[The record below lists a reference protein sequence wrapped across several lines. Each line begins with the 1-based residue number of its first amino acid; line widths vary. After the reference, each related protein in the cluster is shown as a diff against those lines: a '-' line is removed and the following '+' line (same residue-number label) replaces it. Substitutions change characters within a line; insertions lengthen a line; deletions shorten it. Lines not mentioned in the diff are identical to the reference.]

1 MDGIRLTLYVAGPTP
16 RSLAAERSLRAL
28 CERALSGRAELRVV
42 DVSADPEAAERDR
55 ILTTPT
61 VVRTRPAPPRRATG
75 DLGDAAR
82 VLAAL
87 ELDPLPHPDPEP

>member
-1 MDGIRLTLYVAGPTP
+1 LEGIRLTLYVAGESS
-16 RSLAAERSLRAL
+16 RSRTAERNLRAL
-28 CERALSGRAELRVV
+28 CGGLPGADLRVV
-42 DVSADPEAAERDR
+42 DVVHDPDAAEHAR

-61 VVRTRPAPPRRATG
+61 VVREHPAPPRRVTG

-87 ELDPLPHPDPEP
+87 DLHTDTDP

>member
-1 MDGIRLTLYVAGPTP
+1 
-16 RSLAAERSLRAL
+16 
-28 CERALSGRAELRVV
+28 VV
-42 DVSADPEAAERDR
+42 DVVHDPDAAEHAR

-61 VVRTRPAPPRRATG
+61 VVREHPAPPRRVTG

-87 ELDPLPHPDPEP
+87 DLHTDTDP

>member
-1 MDGIRLTLYVAGPTP
+1 MDGIRLTLYVAGSTA
-16 RSLAAERSLRAL
+16 RSRSAEQSLRSL
-28 CERALSGRAELRVV
+28 CERALVGRAELRVV

-61 VVRTRPAPPRRATG
+61 VVRTHPGPPRRATG
-75 DLGDAAR
+75 DLADAAR

-87 ELDPLPHPDPEP
+87 NLDASPSPPSEP

>member
-1 MDGIRLTLYVAGPTP
+1 MEGVRLTLYVAGDSSRSRAAEHNL
-16 RSLAAERSLRAL
+16 RSLCRDLPA
-28 CERALSGRAELRVV
+28 AELRVV
-42 DVSADPEAAERDR
+42 DVVGDPAAAELAR

-61 VVRTRPAPPRRATG
+61 VVREHPAPPRRVTG

-87 ELDPLPHPDPEP
+87 ELHPDGFR

>member
-1 MDGIRLTLYVAGPTP
+1 LEGIRLTLYVAGESS
-16 RSLAAERSLRAL
+16 RSQTAERNLRAL
-28 CERALSGRAELRVV
+28 CRGIRGADLRVV
-42 DVSADPEAAERDR
+42 DVVDDPDAAEHAR

-61 VVRTRPAPPRRATG
+61 VVREHPAPPRRVTG

-87 ELDPLPHPDPEP
+87 DLPSDPLHEP

>member
-1 MDGIRLTLYVAGPTP
+1 MEGVRLTLYVAGDSS
-16 RSLAAERSLRAL
+16 RSRTAERNLRAL
-28 CERALSGRAELRVV
+28 CGGLPNAELRVV
-42 DVSADPEAAERDR
+42 DVVGDPDAAEHAR

-61 VVRTRPAPPRRATG
+61 VVREHPAPPRRVTG

-87 ELDPLPHPDPEP
+87 DLHSDANDD

>member
-1 MDGIRLTLYVAGPTP
+1 MDQIRLTLYVAGPTP

-28 CERALSGRAELRVV
+28 CDRVLAGRAELSVV
-42 DVSADPEAAERDR
+42 DVTADPEAAERER

-61 VVRTRPAPPRRATG
+61 VVRTHPAPHRRATG
-75 DLGDAAR
+75 DLGDGTR

-87 ELDPLPHPDPEP
+87 GLDGHPHPDPAP